1 MQSNG
6 YQLLALGARAL
17 FVFLAA
23 LIVLRAALSLLRE
36 HRARKRLLKRL
47 PDAGMVGEMR
57 DVDSDTGYPLPREG
71 VLGGGRGC
79 DIRLKGL
86 RRRQVNFAYVEGKG
100 ILLTPC
106 HRRTDTLLDGVPL
119 GRGAYA
125 LHGAMLRVGGYTLR
139 IRLFAGLNVPH
150 PAQYQEHWQP
160 VFEEELYAPEYGQ
173 FTAVQPYTPVQAWPQ
188 AAPYGEEDAPVF
200 SYAPTEQVFETQS
213 IPVQRA
219 PEPPVAETEDALE
232 APLPFDGFPTESAK
246 QAEDDPAPFEVPV
259 RHRRSERRREL

>member
-6 YQLLALGARAL
+6 YQLLALGARAF
-17 FVFLAA
+17 FVLLAA

-57 DVDSDTGYPLPREG
+57 DIENDTGYPLPREG

-106 HRRTDTLLDGVPL
+106 HRRTDTLLDGAPL

-150 PAQYQEHWQP
+150 PAPYQEHWQP
-160 VFEEELYAPEYGQ
+160 VYEEELYAPEYGS
-173 FTAVQPYTPVQAWPQ
+173 FTAVQPYAPAQPWLQ
-188 AAPYGEEDAPVF
+188 DAADDGEEAPVF
-200 SYAPTEQVFETQS
+200 SYAPAPQMFETQS
-213 IPVQRA
+213 IPVRRA
-219 PEPPVAETEDALE
+219 PAPPPPAPSVPAE
-232 APLPFDGFPTESAK
+232 APLPFDSAPYAEPPQTEDA
-246 QAEDDPAPFEVPV
+246 PAPFEAPV
-259 RHRRSERRREL
+259 RHHRSERRREK